1 MGILK
6 TFLNN
11 VGHTFTVIKYIY
23 IDESRD
29 LEDGRSSIKHFVIG
43 AIAVDSPG
51 NLKKIINKVKRD
63 NRNLMHN
70 AHEVKGNKTDK
81 HIIQKILKK
90 VNNTEY
96 ESYAIYLDK
105 QNMDK
110 IPNFHNHHE
119 LYDEIASKL
128 AEKIK
133 ITSPTCI
140 IIDKSKFNQDYINR
154 FNDLFSSKLNNPK
167 DHTISILHGDSINYK
182 GLQIADLISW
192 PVFQKVEHQNSKY
205 IDLIETKKIYEVYK
219 N

>member
-11 VGHTFTVIKYIY
+11 IEHTFTVMKYIY
-23 IDESRD
+23 IDESGD
-29 LEDGRSSIKHFVIG
+29 LGESISSTKHFVMG

-51 NLKKIINKVKRD
+51 SLKKIINRVKRD
-63 NRNLMHN
+63 NRKLMHKS
-70 AHEVKGNKTDK
+70 HEIKGNKTDK
-81 HIIQKILKK
+81 RIIQKILKK
-90 VNNTEY
+90 VNNIEY

-110 IPNFHNHHE
+110 IPNFYKHHE

-140 IIDKSKFNQDYINR
+140 IVDKSKFNQDDINR
-154 FNDLFSSKLNNPK
+154 FNNLFLSKLNNPE
-167 DHTISILHGDSINYK
+167 DHTISILHADSKNYK

-192 PVFQKVEHQNSKY
+192 SVFQKVEHHNSKY
-205 IDLIETKKIYEVYK
+205 IDLVETKKIFEEYK